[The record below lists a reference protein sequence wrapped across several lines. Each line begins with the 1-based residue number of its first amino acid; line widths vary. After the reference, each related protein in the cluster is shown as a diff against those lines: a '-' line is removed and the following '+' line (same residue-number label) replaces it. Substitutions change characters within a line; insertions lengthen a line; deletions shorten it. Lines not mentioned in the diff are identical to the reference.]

1 MDIRE
6 LTRILDQVYQEGYN
20 NGLSYASCLEFSNG
34 KSALSIE
41 KEKQQEIQTAFSNI
55 IVLFQN
61 YLDELLE
68 RIAPVKTDYSR
79 GVEMSYAAL
88 IRQLQ
93 IWKDM
98 EGRK

>member
-1 MDIRE
+1 MGIEPLLKCLED
-6 LTRILDQVYQEGYN
+6 LYQEGYN
-20 NGLSYASCLEFSNG
+20 NGMSYASHLEFSNG
-34 KSALSIE
+34 KSAISIE
-41 KEKQQEIQTAFSNI
+41 KEKQREIQTAFSNVI
-55 IVLFQN
+55 DLFQN
-61 YLDELLE
+61 YLDKLLE
-68 RIAPVKTDYSR
+68 RIAPVKTEYSR